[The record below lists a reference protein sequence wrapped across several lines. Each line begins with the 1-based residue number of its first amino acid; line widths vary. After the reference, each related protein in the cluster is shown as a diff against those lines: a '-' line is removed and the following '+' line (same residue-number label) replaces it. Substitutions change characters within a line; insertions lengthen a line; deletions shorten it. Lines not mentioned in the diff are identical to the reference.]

1 MIANAKMGIVTQ
13 KTAGRT
19 LFIEK
24 LITIENINIS
34 GLLIAVLITIIND
47 I

>member
-1 MIANAKMGIVTQ
+1 MIPKAKIGIVTQ
-13 KTAGRT
+13 KIAGIT

-24 LITIENINIS
+24 LITIEKININ
-34 GLLIAVLITIIND
+34 GLLIAVLMSIIKD